1 LRVVVGAGQMAIQVA
16 KYLGAGR
23 VIAAGRNQTLLDML
37 PGLGAD
43 VVISL
48 EGDPDEVFARLGH
61 TAGDVDVVVDYLWG
75 SPAERAIS
83 ALVTD
88 RTDRGKALS
97 WIQIG
102 SVAGPTA
109 SISSAA
115 LRSASLQILG
125 SGQGSVSTAG
135 LLAELPAL
143 ATGIPDGTLTVD
155 VVSIPLSRA
164 ETAWITPP
172 SAGQRVVLCPDVN

>member
-1 LRVVVGAGQMAIQVA
+1 MAIQVA

-61 TAGDVDVVVDYLWG
+61 TAGDVVVDYLWG

-135 LLAELPAL
+135 ILAELPAL
-143 ATGIPDGTLTVD
+143 AIGISDGTLTVNA
-155 VVSIPLSRA
+155 VSIPLSHA